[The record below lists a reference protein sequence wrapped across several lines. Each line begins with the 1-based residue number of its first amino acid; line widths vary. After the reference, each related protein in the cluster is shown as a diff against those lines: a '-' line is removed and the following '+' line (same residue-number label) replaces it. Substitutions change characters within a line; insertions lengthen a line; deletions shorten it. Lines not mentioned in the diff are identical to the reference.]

1 MRSGV
6 PRTAAAAIA
15 ATLALLLHPGAAA
28 AEASVATTHGE
39 EPITLDFQD
48 IETRAALQ
56 LLADV
61 ANRNLV
67 ASDAVS
73 GSLTLRL
80 AQVPWDQALDLILR
94 TQGLDKRE
102 IGNVLLVAPAAEIA
116 ERERL
121 ELERRR
127 QFSELAPLDT
137 EFIQIRYASAAE
149 LFELLGG
156 AEHPAALSDRGSVLV
171 DERTNAV
178 ILTDT
183 ADRIAEIR
191 DVIAR
196 LDVPVRQVVIESRI
210 VNANANFSTQLGIRW
225 GGAALKNRGGTTLK
239 LGGGLGALDALQR
252 SATEG
257 TRISSPPDRPVTDLG
272 VSGSGTT
279 RLGIGVT
286 DTADY
291 LLDIEISALA
301 SEGHAEVIARPTL
314 ITTDKQ
320 PATIQSG
327 VEIPYQEAS
336 SSGATST
343 SFKEAVLSLAV
354 TPRITPDERIIMD
367 LAVHQDS
374 VGQLYN
380 GVPSIDTTSVT
391 TRVLVRHGE
400 TIVLGG
406 MFRTNRNLEIARTP
420 LLGDV
425 PVLGRL
431 FRRTLQRDDKQEL
444 LIFITPRIVGSGPS
458 QAVAAAVSGPAA
470 ACPPSDPPC
479 PPAALKSVRGNGS
492 LAAPHASPLPP
503 LPPPRL
509 P

>member
-6 PRTAAAAIA
+6 LRKAAAAIA
-15 ATLALLLHPGAAA
+15 ATLALLLHPGVVATETPA
-28 AEASVATTHGE
+28 AETR
-39 EPITLDFQD
+39 EPVTLDFQD

-56 LLADV
+56 LLADF
-61 ANRNLV
+61 AGRNLV

-73 GSLTLRL
+73 GGLTLRL
-80 AQVPWDQALDLILR
+80 TQVPWDQALDLILR

-127 QFSELAPLDT
+127 QFSELAPLAT

-156 AEHPAALSDRGSVLV
+156 ADHPAALSDRGSVLV
-171 DERTNAV
+171 DDRTNAV

-183 ADRIAEIR
+183 AERIAEIR
-191 DVIAR
+191 DVIAH
-196 LDVPVRQVVIESRI
+196 LDVPVRQVIIESRI
-210 VNANANFSTQLGIRW
+210 VNANANLSTQLGIRW
-225 GGAALKNRGGTTLK
+225 GGAALRARGDTTVK
-239 LGGGLGALDALQR
+239 FGGGLGALEELQR

-257 TRISSPPDRPVTDLG
+257 GGLPASPDRLTDLG
-272 VSGSGTT
+272 VSDSGTT
-279 RLGIGVT
+279 RFGIGVT

-291 LLDIEISALA
+291 LLDVEISALA

-391 TRVLVRHGE
+391 TRVLVQNGA

-431 FRRTLQRDDKQEL
+431 FRRTLKRDDKQEL
-444 LIFITPRIVGSGPS
+444 LIFITPRIVGTGVASAVAGGGGTPSGPVQRRLKTTGGNVS
-458 QAVAAAVSGPAA
+458 VATPNAS
-470 ACPPSDPPC
+470 SD
-479 PPAALKSVRGNGS
+479 R
-492 LAAPHASPLPP
+492 P

>member
-1 MRSGV
+1 MRSDV
-6 PRTAAAAIA
+6 SRTAAAAIA
-15 ATLALLLHPGAAA
+15 ATLALVLLPGAG
-28 AEASVATTHGE
+28 ATEPPATAGR

-56 LLADV
+56 LLADF
-61 ANRNLV
+61 AGRNLV

-73 GSLTLRL
+73 GGLTLRL
-80 AQVPWDQALDLILR
+80 TQVPWDQALDLILR

-127 QFSELAPLDT
+127 QLSELAPLVT

-171 DERTNAV
+171 DDRTNAV

-183 ADRIAEIR
+183 ARRITEIR

-225 GGAALKNRGGTTLK
+225 GGAALRSRGGTTVK
-239 LGGGLGALDALQR
+239 LGGGLAALEELQR
-252 SATEG
+252 AATDGGGLPASADG
-257 TRISSPPDRPVTDLG
+257 PVTDLG
-272 VSGSGTT
+272 VSDSGTT
-279 RLGIGVT
+279 RFGIGVT

-291 LLDIEISALA
+291 LLDVEISALA

-391 TRVLVRHGE
+391 TRVLVENGA
-400 TIVLGG
+400 TVVLGG
-406 MFRTNRNLEIARTP
+406 MFRTNRNLEVARTP

-431 FRRTLQRDDKQEL
+431 FRRTLKRDDKQEL
-444 LIFITPRIVGSGPS
+444 LIFITPRIVGTNAASAVAGGGGTPSGPVQRRLKTTGGNVS
-458 QAVAAAVSGPAA
+458 VATPNAS
-470 ACPPSDPPC
+470 SD
-479 PPAALKSVRGNGS
+479 R
-492 LAAPHASPLPP
+492 P

>member
-1 MRSGV
+1 MRSGA
-6 PRTAAAAIA
+6 PQRAGAAIA
-15 ATLALLLHPGAAA
+15 ATLALMLLAGGAAA
-28 AEASVATTHGE
+28 ETPAAAAR

-56 LLADV
+56 LLADF
-61 ANRNLV
+61 AGRNLV

-73 GSLTLRL
+73 GGLTLRL
-80 AQVPWDQALDLILR
+80 TQVPWDQALDLILR

-127 QFSELAPLDT
+127 QFSELAPLVT

-171 DERTNAV
+171 DDRTNAV

-183 ADRIAEIR
+183 AERIAEIR
-191 DVIAR
+191 DVVAH

-225 GGAALKNRGGTTLK
+225 SGAALRTRGGTTVK
-239 LGGGLGALDALQR
+239 LGGGLAALDELQR
-252 SATEG
+252 AATDG
-257 TRISSPPDRPVTDLG
+257 GGLPASPDGLVTDLG
-272 VSGSGTT
+272 VSDSGTT
-279 RLGIGVT
+279 RFGIGLT

-291 LLDIEISALA
+291 LLDVEISALA
-301 SEGHAEVIARPTL
+301 SEGHAEVVARPTL

-391 TRVLVRHGE
+391 TRVLVENGA

-431 FRRTLQRDDKQEL
+431 FRRTLKRDDKQEL
-444 LIFITPRIVGSGPS
+444 LIFITPRIVDTDASEAVATADRLPPGRLKTPGGNVSVTTSHAPSGPPS
-458 QAVAAAVSGPAA
+458 Q
-470 ACPPSDPPC
+470 
-479 PPAALKSVRGNGS
+479 
-492 LAAPHASPLPP
+492 
-503 LPPPRL
+503 PPRL

>member
-1 MRSGV
+1 MRSELS
-6 PRTAAAAIA
+6 RTAAAAIA
-15 ATLALLLHPGAAA
+15 ATLALVLLPGAVA
-28 AEASVATTHGE
+28 AEPPATDTR

-56 LLADV
+56 LLADF
-61 ANRNLV
+61 AERNLV

-116 ERERL
+116 DRERL

-127 QFSELAPLDT
+127 QFSELAPLVT

-171 DERTNAV
+171 DDRTNAV

-183 ADRIAEIR
+183 AGRIAEIR
-191 DVIAR
+191 DVIAH

-225 GGAALKNRGGTTLK
+225 GGAALRTRGGTTVK
-239 LGGGLGALDALQR
+239 LGGGLAALEELQR
-252 SATEG
+252 SATDG
-257 TRISSPPDRPVTDLG
+257 AGLPASPDGPVTDLG
-272 VSGSGTT
+272 VSGNGTT
-279 RLGIGVT
+279 RFGIGVT
-286 DTADY
+286 DSADY
-291 LLDIEISALA
+291 LLDVEISALA

-391 TRVLVRHGE
+391 TRVLVENGA

-431 FRRTLQRDDKQEL
+431 FRRTLKRNDKQEL
-444 LIFITPRIVGSGPS
+444 LIFITPRIVGTGVAT
-458 QAVAAAVSGPAA
+458 AVAGGGA
-470 ACPPSDPPC
+470 PPPGHPL
-479 PPAALKSVRGNGS
+479 PGRLKTTGGNGS
-492 LAAPHASPLPP
+492 VTTPHTSSGPP
-503 LPPPRL
+503 SPPPRL